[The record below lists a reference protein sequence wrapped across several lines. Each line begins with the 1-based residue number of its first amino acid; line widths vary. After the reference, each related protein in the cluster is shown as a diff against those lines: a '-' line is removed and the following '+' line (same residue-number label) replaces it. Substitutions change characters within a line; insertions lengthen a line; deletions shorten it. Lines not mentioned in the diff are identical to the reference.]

1 MHFIGLVRQNHPRQ
15 ALSPRDA
22 SLSELLAT
30 MHDPKSTDSQC
41 IKSSKLQTNQV
52 ELNAEQHTAAAASPS
67 SSIVPAEAMKCGKAP
82 PEKDISATCQEVDSA
97 LQAERKEKRRIARRS
112 RLYYDDF
119 VTLDTSIMLKV
130 YVGALSLHY
139 EALSVEASKQ
149 TTAEEIVSCI
159 VERLGLTG
167 NNYELAEVAGEC
179 KERRLSAHEKPVSV
193 MLLWPMH
200 SEKDFHRFYLREIQS
215 DVPWLDSYGLDPQIL
230 RDFIPFLLQK
240 ENREYP
246 DLCQLPDLN
255 EATLLENLRQ
265 RFEAGHI
272 YTYVGSILI
281 AVNPFKFHP
290 IYNPKYVRL
299 YQNQRIGPI
308 LPPHIFAIADNA
320 YYNMLKEKRN
330 QCIVISGESGSGKTE
345 STNFLLHH
353 LTALSQKG
361 AHGSGVEQTILSAG
375 PVLEAFGNAKTAHN
389 NNSSRFGK
397 FIQVNYRENGMVQGA
412 VVQKYLL
419 EKSRIVSQGHYE
431 RNYHVFY
438 YLLSGATDTERDAL
452 HLLPA
457 DKYHYLNAKN
467 LTLENCDE
475 KYEFSRLKQSM
486 EMVGFSA
493 EKQRRLFN
501 VLSAVL
507 LLGNVEFFPKKST
520 YHHDESV
527 QVRNPDVVGLISELL
542 RVKQETLMSAL
553 TSKRVKASGE
563 TLIMQYKL
571 PEAIAARD
579 ALAKCLYGALF
590 DWIVL
595 QVNHA
600 LLNKDQV
607 LHTGHSIG
615 VLDIFGF
622 EDFGPQNSFEQLC
635 INYANE
641 HLQYY
646 FNLHVFKYEQKE
658 YKREGIKWTDI
669 EFLDNYGCLQLF
681 ESKPSGLLCILDDL
695 CNFPGATNE
704 TLLQKFNSVHKD
716 NAFYEKPQRKENA
729 FIIKHYAGK
738 VKYQVAEMREKNLD
752 LMRQDIVSV
761 LKNSSMA
768 FVRELV
774 GADPVAVFRWAIL
787 RAFFRGYFAFRSAGI
802 KHRKDRADM
811 SFNKLATKTRYR
823 APNDSIVSH
832 LVTVS
837 SVNLTIN
844 RIAKRISNAMSDITS
859 GHSNNQSGSP
869 GSNLSYHRQS
879 LGNAGYGGG
888 IGSSSPGGTAG
899 TPRRSW
905 SSFAFNN
912 KNFPDGK
919 LNYECHQQQDHA
931 PQYQSKHQQSG
942 SSSSLSSNY
951 GGGGNGKSST
961 NTNASGAQVGGG
973 GASGKGYG
981 FGSAAARNRF
991 ERSGQD
997 VMARASQIVMKNK
1010 SFRPRER
1017 PKKGLK
1023 NLQSVKTLSAGQN
1036 LSNQTS
1042 AIKTRKQPLTVT
1054 AQFQISL
1061 IALMETLNQ
1070 ANPFF
1075 IRCIKSNPNKI
1086 PNQFDDATV
1095 TRQLRYT
1102 GMLETVRI
1110 RRAGY
1115 NVRLTYEEFIQLY
1128 RILLPKGL
1136 VSSQK
1141 DVRDFMSTMDLNKQ
1155 HYQLGLTKI
1164 YMRESQK
1171 IRLDISL
1178 HTKIIDSIICIQRW
1192 FRAILQRKKYCQYR
1206 TAACTIQSYWRDYLR
1221 EKQEKF
1227 TRKIRNHAATVI
1239 QATWRGYTV
1248 RKWYGK
1254 LKTGVLIVQAR
1265 LRGNQARSR
1274 FKELLSKKLQRER
1287 SKLRST
1293 QSLPVEQPVGS
1304 TAAGGSYG
1312 GGGGSTYP
1320 EVVQAIEHRKKPI
1333 PVVGRS
1339 FETAI
1344 DIVNK
1349 NRALFA
1355 DDSMS
1360 ADFID
1365 DDEDEDEEEE
1375 EEEETQSSR
1384 QATVTA
1390 VVGEEEDDDEDDEEG
1405 YEDLGLVDDPHYMAN
1420 NRSALLQPVKAP
1432 AQSTT
1437 VNSALLDRN
1446 EKYIKSLAISGG
1458 AASSS
1463 APSAA
1468 NYSAPIGGSSS
1479 YQKSPLQ
1486 RQEDVL
1492 DRPLRMYDI
1501 ERASKS
1507 TFDDTELAKYRYE
1520 RGGGV
1525 SSTVKLPVRRVDSGP
1540 SSVAGSGASSG
1551 SAIGRPGVQR
1561 FRYGDTASYGGS
1573 GMIRN
1578 QNHSNNSYSNSN
1590 VEIVFVNTGLDSV
1603 GAPAGTGGGAGSL
1616 SSSPAPRNLNRNSIS
1631 SGTLTQTQVPSS
1643 LTASMRRDSLP
1654 VSHHSSLAASA
1665 RTQGDEINSNYHMH
1679 QQQQQ
1684 QQQQQSS
1691 SAVVPHHQ
1699 QSQSTSSLV
1708 HSPHSLPLV
1717 SSGHIGNYQNLQFP
1731 PTSNYHQHHHHHQQS
1746 VYNNN
1751 AQPVGNTGVKMATS
1765 TPYSAGSNSSYSGAS
1780 ASASSQRV
1788 SAAYPDDF
1796 AQNYYTTTTATPK
1809 GKAAALLGTAKSEDS
1824 AVSNQAPKYPMGA
1837 TLAKADSSDM
1847 VLSAGSKSAMNQS
1860 TASTANASSRRMKT
1874 TNLSEEQLVG
1884 GSSGSAV
1891 SYHPGTG
1898 LTRRGPVGSSN
1909 PSGSGNTSSSTS
1921 VGGDTLKRRNSDPTN
1936 KIPLLEVNRGNDMYQ
1951 SSTRIN
1957 IAGHQFRKVQRINKA
1972 ERCACC
1978 QEIDSFVNE
1987 GYRCLDCK
1995 VLVHTKCIQ
2004 NGGIKSLQ
2012 CAAAKRSKRIRT
2024 GGGGGAG
2031 GGSGLGGSSKHDK
2044 HHPIG
2049 GGTASGQK
2057 ISSTR
2062 EYTDST
2068 DKIISD
2074 AKELQLMQDFIT
2086 QKICKMENDCEK
2098 PSEVDRVFKQ
2108 ALREFK
2114 DNLVAQYSVA
2124 HRQNSDVLNIKYRD
2138 LIANFEQVIETTSG
2152 RKNDFPLTM
2161 GVNAFRGFMNEFMN
2175 SRETEKPK
2183 TKRKKDKKRKHDDH
2197 TTFNGHTF
2205 QLTILNIATACEI
2218 CQQFLLWPIERGLV
2232 CQNCKLTCHKK
2243 CYQKSASCNKI
2254 ANADPNSLL
2263 GAGGSGSAVVAGGC
2277 GPDGQPLYGGGIP
2290 TKLFGVPLTALCG
2303 SNSDGVKIPA
2313 QITKLIMMIEMH
2325 GLYSEGIYRKSGV
2338 SSKIKDLK
2346 AKMDRAV
2353 TSADGG
2359 GGEMD
2364 FESYNVHVLTNVL
2377 KSFLREMP
2385 EPLLT
2390 FDRYDDFLRAADLS
2404 DGSDRVQTLLSLV
2417 KKIPPA
2423 HHCLFERLIFHLALV
2438 AKLEQYNRM
2447 SASSLAIVFAPC
2459 VLRTNRYVP
2468 AQDSLND
2475 IGRQTKCMETLITQ
2489 KMLNVKS
2496 TLADIDTLDTAAH
2509 TATARLS
2516 TLRSSKVFTHEEMA
2530 NARGGSGL
2538 PTGGLLETET
2548 EEMLLEGHIQEIRK
2562 EKALLT
2568 STLPSL
2574 ARASSDDDLL
2584 STDLD
2589 GEGGSLDD
2597 LSNSKEKD
2605 LDVSSSGGGGSG
2617 GGNMISD
2624 SGISIRYQAPSDHG
2638 GSSNV
2643 SLNND
2648 VPMAVSYSLRDQSG
2662 AGGSGGSGGA
2672 LAGVDY
2678 FHKMGSSSGVTSG
2691 APGVKTKSLSHQT
2704 LLEREAFLRGSGSTS
2719 ASSPQS
2725 PTAATSATASSTPSS
2740 SASAPSMI
2748 KSQQNGN
2755 GTIGSGAVGDR
2766 VGSSGCSGTGGGSA
2780 GGNGSG
2786 TVAPTANSAGKRAD
2800 INLSHSMITLSTTS
2814 HSLGGST
2821 TSSSSSSGVGGSTG
2835 STGSGS
2841 DLQRQKPI
2849 IIRSVSGGYE
2859 VGHHHGSTS
2868 AVGSGTANPATNH
2881 RILIQGSPALP
2892 ITAGAATITTTP
2904 SGSGAT
2910 STSASSSSINST
2922 NLHAKDN
2929 NGMGKEG
2936 SGGGGLSSSS
2946 SASAKL
2952 VSRRMSGGTNKRSG
2966 GGGSAGGGSSS
2977 AAGGP
2982 GPPAGDDE
2990 PIMV

>member
-1 MHFIGLVRQNHPRQ
+1 MQSQDAIGDCSRY
-15 ALSPRDA
+15 
-22 SLSELLAT
+22 
-30 MHDPKSTDSQC
+30 
-41 IKSSKLQTNQV
+41 ILQ
-52 ELNAEQHTAAAASPS
+52 
-67 SSIVPAEAMKCGKAP
+67 
-82 PEKDISATCQEVDSA
+82 
-97 LQAERKEKRRIARRS
+97 
-112 RLYYDDF
+112 
-119 VTLDTSIMLKV
+119 V

-179 KERRLSAHEKPVSV
+179 KERRLSSHEKPVSV

-200 SEKDFHRFYLREIQS
+200 SEKDFHRFYLRERQS
-215 DVPWLDSYGLDPQIL
+215 DVPWVDSYGMDPQIL
-230 RDFIPFLLQK
+230 RDFLPFLCQK
-240 ENREYP
+240 DNREYP

-255 EATLLENLRQ
+255 EGTLLENLRQ

-438 YLLSGATDTERDAL
+438 YLLSGATEQERVAL

-457 DKYHYLNAKN
+457 EKYHYLNAKN

-493 EKQRRLFN
+493 EKQRRLFA

-527 QVRNPDVVGLISELL
+527 QVRNPEVVGLISELL
-542 RVKQETLMSAL
+542 RVKQETLLSAL

-600 LLNKDQV
+600 LLNKDQT

-622 EDFGPQNSFEQLC
+622 EDFGLQNSFEQLC

-669 EFLDNYGCLQLF
+669 EFLDNSGCLQLF

-716 NAFYEKPQRKENA
+716 NQFYEKPQRKENA

-802 KHRKDRADM
+802 KHRKERADQ
-811 SFNKLATKTRYR
+811 SYNKLATKSRYR
-823 APNDSIVSH
+823 APNESIV
-832 LVTVS
+832 
-837 SVNLTIN
+837 
-844 RIAKRISNAMSDITS
+844 R
-859 GHSNNQSGSP
+859 
-869 GSNLSYHRQS
+869 
-879 LGNAGYGGG
+879 
-888 IGSSSPGGTAG
+888 
-899 TPRRSW
+899 
-905 SSFAFNN
+905 
-912 KNFPDGK
+912 
-919 LNYECHQQQDHA
+919 
-931 PQYQSKHQQSG
+931 
-942 SSSSLSSNY
+942 
-951 GGGGNGKSST
+951 
-961 NTNASGAQVGGG
+961 
-973 GASGKGYG
+973 
-981 FGSAAARNRF
+981 
-991 ERSGQD
+991 
-997 VMARASQIVMKNK
+997 KNK

-1036 LSNQTS
+1036 LSNNQT
-1042 AIKTRKQPLTVT
+1042 AVKTRKQPLTVT

-1075 IRCIKSNPNKI
+1075 IRCIKSNPNKV
-1086 PNQFDDATV
+1086 PNQFDDATI

-1141 DVRDFMSTMDLNKQ
+1141 DVRDFMNTMDLNKQ

-1171 IRLDISL
+1171 MRLDICL
-1178 HTKIIDSIICIQRW
+1178 HTRIINSIITIQRW
-1192 FRAILQRKKYCQYR
+1192 FRSILQRKKYCQYR
-1206 TAACTIQSYWRDYLR
+1206 SAACTIQSYWRLYLK
-1221 EKQEKF
+1221 EKQAKF
-1227 TRKIRNHAATVI
+1227 LRKIRTEAATII
-1239 QATWRGYTV
+1239 QSTWRGYTV
-1248 RKWYGK
+1248 RKWYNR
-1254 LKTGVLIVQAR
+1254 LKTGVLVIQAR
-1265 LRGNQARSR
+1265 IRGNQARER
-1274 FKELLSKKLQRER
+1274 FKVNLSKKLQRER
-1287 SKLRST
+1287 AKLRST
-1293 QSLPVEQPVGS
+1293 QSLPPVERALDTSFDTPEIQQHKAIIVGVGGKKQPSPAVG
-1304 TAAGGSYG
+1304 
-1312 GGGGSTYP
+1312 
-1320 EVVQAIEHRKKPI
+1320 I
-1333 PVVGRS
+1333 S
-1339 FETAI
+1339 FESAI

-1349 NRALFA
+1349 NQALFS
-1355 DDSMS
+1355 DNSLSS

-1365 DDEDEDEEEE
+1365 DDDD
-1375 EEEETQSSR
+1375 
-1384 QATVTA
+1384 
-1390 VVGEEEDDDEDDEEG
+1390 DDDEDDEDC
-1405 YEDLGLVDDPHYMAN
+1405 YEDMGLVDEPSYGP
-1420 NRSALLQPVKAP
+1420 SAMLRREM
-1432 AQSTT
+1432 
-1437 VNSALLDRN
+1437 LLD
-1446 EKYIKSLAISGG
+1446 KSACSTSSDSGLLDG
-1458 AASSS
+1458 
-1463 APSAA
+1463 
-1468 NYSAPIGGSSS
+1468 YGSS
-1479 YQKSPLQ
+1479 QHQQHVKVPLQ
-1486 RQEDVL
+1486 RQDDVL
-1492 DRPLRMYDI
+1492 DQPIRKYEI

-1507 TFDDTELAKYRYE
+1507 TFDDAELAKYRYE
-1520 RGGGV
+1520 RGLGSIGGA
-1525 SSTVKLPVRRVDSGP
+1525 SGKLPVRRVDSGP
-1540 SSVAGSGASSG
+1540 SPSHRVRYDAYGSSG
-1551 SAIGRPGVQR
+1551 SAALSSG
-1561 FRYGDTASYGGS
+1561 

-1578 QNHSNNSYSNSN
+1578 QNHSNNSFSSSN
-1590 VEIVFVNTGLDSV
+1590 VEIVLVHTGLDS
-1603 GAPAGTGGGAGSL
+1603 L
-1616 SSSPAPRNLNRNSIS
+1616 SSVATSGIANSGVGSSSGSGSHAPLVTPDQSQKHPLQRNLNRNTIS
-1631 SGTLTQTQVPSS
+1631 QTQQQSS
-1643 LTASMRRDSLP
+1643 TTLSRRELLCRS
-1654 VSHHSSLAASA
+1654 
-1665 RTQGDEINSNYHMH
+1665 QGDEINSNYHLQHLQSSSLTPSLSSASCAANYQNIQYTSTPTTVYH

-1684 QQQQQSS
+1684 QQQQQPQSHTFNNNNNNNTIKHNTSS
-1691 SAVVPHHQ
+1691 S
-1699 QSQSTSSLV
+1699 
-1708 HSPHSLPLV
+1708 
-1717 SSGHIGNYQNLQFP
+1717 
-1731 PTSNYHQHHHHHQQS
+1731 
-1746 VYNNN
+1746 N
-1751 AQPVGNTGVKMATS
+1751 ANH
-1765 TPYSAGSNSSYSGAS
+1765 SNSGSTNNLYNYVTQPQSRQSSEQQYIQSSSISGLQ
-1780 ASASSQRV
+1780 SSQRTM
-1788 SAAYPDDF
+1788 SNYSDDF
-1796 AQNYYTTTTATPK
+1796 VQNYYNTATPK
-1809 GKAAALLGTAKSEDS
+1809 GKAAALLGTTKSEDS
-1824 AVSNQAPKYPMGA
+1824 TKYPSGKDIDL
-1837 TLAKADSSDM
+1837 TLS
-1847 VLSAGSKSAMNQS
+1847 
-1860 TASTANASSRRMKT
+1860 NASAPGAATGGPIAPSKTRRIK
-1874 TNLSEEQLVG
+1874 TNLSDDFSGVITSGQNSG
-1884 GSSGSAV
+1884 GG
-1891 SYHPGTG
+1891 G
-1898 LTRRGPVGSSN
+1898 
-1909 PSGSGNTSSSTS
+1909 SGSGQTALSRR
-1921 VGGDTLKRRNSDPTN
+1921 GAIAGMDTLKRRNSDPAN

-1972 ERCACC
+1972 EKCASC
-1978 QEIDSFVNE
+1978 QESDSFVNE

-2012 CAAAKRSKRIRT
+2012 CAAKRSKRIRT
-2024 GGGGGAG
+2024 G
-2031 GGSGLGGSSKHDK
+2031 KHDK
-2044 HHPIG
+2044 HAPIG
-2049 GGTASGQK
+2049 MGSTSTPNSKFSA
-2057 ISSTR
+2057 TR

-2086 QKICKMENDCEK
+2086 QKICKMESDCEK

-2124 HRQNSDVLNIKYRD
+2124 HKQNSDVLNIKYRD

-2152 RKNDFPLTM
+2152 KKNDFPLTM

-2183 TKRKKDKKRKHDDH
+2183 TKRKKDKKRKHDEH
-2197 TTFNGHTF
+2197 TTYNGHTF
-2205 QLTILNIATACEI
+2205 QLTIINIATACEI

-2232 CQNCKLTCHKK
+2232 CQNCRLTCHKR
-2243 CYQKSASCNKI
+2243 CYLKSVACSKI
-2254 ANADPNSLL
+2254 ANSGPLVQGMTSV
-2263 GAGGSGSAVVAGGC
+2263 GGTGGTGSGGVVCDSGV
-2277 GPDGQPLYGGGIP
+2277 QP
-2290 TKLFGVPLTALCG
+2290 TKLFGVPLTALCAG
-2303 SNSDGVKIPA
+2303 SDGIKIPA
-2313 QITKLIMMIEMH
+2313 QIYSLIMMIEMH

-2338 SSKIKDLK
+2338 SSKIKELK
-2346 AKMDRAV
+2346 GKMDRGMG
-2353 TSADGG
+2353 SAD
-2359 GGEMD
+2359 EMD
-2364 FESYNVHVLTNVL
+2364 YESYNVHVLTNVL

-2404 DGSDRVQTLLSLV
+2404 DSNDRVQTLLSLI

-2423 HHCLFERLIFHLALV
+2423 HHCLLERLIFHLALV

-2509 TATARLS
+2509 TATTRLS
-2516 TLRSSKVFTHEEMA
+2516 TLRSSKVFTQEEMVT
-2530 NARGGSGL
+2530 NSRSGGGS
-2538 PTGGLLETET
+2538 LETET
-2548 EEMLLEGHIQEIRK
+2548 EEMLLEGHIQEIKK

-2597 LSNSKEKD
+2597 LSSSKDKD
-2605 LDVSSSGGGGSG
+2605 LDNSYNNV
-2617 GGNMISD
+2617 ISD
-2624 SGISIRYQAPSDHG
+2624 SGISIRYQPPSDH

-2648 VPMAVSYSLRDQSG
+2648 VPMAVSYNLRDQSI
-2662 AGGSGGSGGA
+2662 
-2672 LAGVDY
+2672 DY
-2678 FHKMGSSSGVTSG
+2678 FHKVG
-2691 APGVKTKSLSHQT
+2691 KTKSLSHQT
-2704 LLEREAFLRGSGSTS
+2704 LLDREAFLKSGSHGSGSATT
-2719 ASSPQS
+2719 PQS
-2725 PTAATSATASSTPSS
+2725 PTATITASSSSPSS
-2740 SASAPSMI
+2740 SSAPSMI
-2748 KSQQNGN
+2748 KSQN
-2755 GTIGSGAVGDR
+2755 
-2766 VGSSGCSGTGGGSA
+2766 GSSSSVS
-2780 GGNGSG
+2780 N
-2786 TVAPTANSAGKRAD
+2786 NSSSKRSD
-2800 INLSHSMITLSTTS
+2800 SQQMNLSHSMVTLSTEGGRS
-2814 HSLGGST
+2814 GGSASN
-2821 TSSSSSSGVGGSTG
+2821 SSSST
-2835 STGSGS
+2835 S

-2849 IIRSVSGGYE
+2849 IMRSISGGYE
-2859 VGHHHGSTS
+2859 PSSSLASSVG
-2868 AVGSGTANPATNH
+2868 VGGASQK
-2881 RILIQGSPALP
+2881 ILIQQSASIP
-2892 ITAGAATITTTP
+2892 IAATC
-2904 SGSGAT
+2904 
-2910 STSASSSSINST
+2910 ASSSSLGNVSSGGSSISSSV
-2922 NLHAKDN
+2922 LKDN
-2929 NGMGKEG
+2929 SKE
-2936 SGGGGLSSSS
+2936 
-2946 SASAKL
+2946 AKMN
-2952 VSRRMSGGTNKRSG
+2952 RRMSGSRRQNSGSGGPPPPPGSSAGG
-2966 GGGSAGGGSSS
+2966 GGGSS
-2977 AAGGP
+2977 AAGNG
-2982 GPPAGDDE
+2982 GDDE

>member
-1 MHFIGLVRQNHPRQ
+1 F
-15 ALSPRDA
+15 
-22 SLSELLAT
+22 
-30 MHDPKSTDSQC
+30 
-41 IKSSKLQTNQV
+41 
-52 ELNAEQHTAAAASPS
+52 
-67 SSIVPAEAMKCGKAP
+67 
-82 PEKDISATCQEVDSA
+82 
-97 LQAERKEKRRIARRS
+97 
-112 RLYYDDF
+112 
-119 VTLDTSIMLKV
+119 
-130 YVGALSLHY
+130 
-139 EALSVEASKQ
+139 
-149 TTAEEIVSCI
+149 
-159 VERLGLTG
+159 
-167 NNYELAEVAGEC
+167 
-179 KERRLSAHEKPVSV
+179 
-193 MLLWPMH
+193 
-200 SEKDFHRFYLREIQS
+200 RFYLRERQS
-215 DVPWLDSYGLDPQIL
+215 DVPWLDNYGLDPQIL

-255 EATLLENLRQ
+255 ESTLLENLRQ

-438 YLLSGATDTERDAL
+438 YLLSGATDQERTSL

-457 DKYHYLNAKN
+457 EKYHYLNAKN

-493 EKQRRLFN
+493 EKQRRLFA

-527 QVRNPDVVGLISELL
+527 QVRNPEVVGLISELL
-542 RVKQETLMSAL
+542 RVKQETLLSAL
-553 TSKRVKASGE
+553 ISKRVKASGE

-600 LLNKDQV
+600 LLNKDQTV
-607 LHTGHSIG
+607 HTGHSIG

-622 EDFGPQNSFEQLC
+622 EDFDLQNSFEQLC

-669 EFLDNYGCLQLF
+669 EFMDNSGCLQLF

-704 TLLQKFNSVHKD
+704 TLLQKFNSVHKE
-716 NAFYEKPQRKENA
+716 NQFYEKPQRKENA

-802 KHRKDRADM
+802 KHRKERADQ
-811 SFNKLATKTRYR
+811 SFNKLATKSRYR

-844 RIAKRISNAMSDITS
+844 RIAKRISNVMHDITS
-859 GHSNNQSGSP
+859 SNTSSNNSSGS
-869 GSNLSYHRQS
+869 NINYHRQS
-879 LGNAGYGGG
+879 TPAGQQQSFSNSFGA
-888 IGSSSPGGTAG
+888 GSVG

-905 SSFAFNN
+905 SSYAFNN

-919 LNYECHQQQDHA
+919 LSYECQQQQLQNSTSTSASVVSSTSSSTTTPSVYSSSASGNNNGKHHHQQQVA
-931 PQYQSKHQQSG
+931 NSAGGRASYG
-942 SSSSLSSNY
+942 SSL
-951 GGGGNGKSST
+951 
-961 NTNASGAQVGGG
+961 
-973 GASGKGYG
+973 
-981 FGSAAARNRF
+981 AARSRF
-991 ERSGQD
+991 ERSTQD

-1023 NLQSVKTLSAGQN
+1023 NLQSVKTLSAGQYLTN
-1036 LSNQTS
+1036 NQTA

-1054 AQFQISL
+1054 AQFQNSL

-1075 IRCIKSNPNKI
+1075 IRCIKSNPNKV
-1086 PNQFDDATV
+1086 PNQFDEATV

-1115 NVRLTYEEFIQLY
+1115 NVRLTYDEFIQLY

-1136 VSSQK
+1136 ISSQK
-1141 DVRDFMSTMDLNKQ
+1141 DVRDFMNTMDLQKQ

-1171 IRLDISL
+1171 MRLDICL
-1178 HTKIIDSIICIQRW
+1178 HTKIIDSIITIQRW
-1192 FRAILQRKKYCQYR
+1192 FRSILQRKKYCQYR
-1206 TAACTIQSYWRDYLR
+1206 TAACTIQSYWRLYLKD
-1221 EKQEKF
+1221 KQDKL
-1227 TRKIRNHAATVI
+1227 IRALHNKAATII
-1239 QATWRGYTV
+1239 QATWRGHSV
-1248 RKWYGK
+1248 RTWFGK
-1254 LKTGVLIVQAR
+1254 LKTGVLVIQSR
-1265 LRGNQARSR
+1265 IRGNQARER
-1274 FKELLSKKLQRER
+1274 FKVNLSKKLQRER
-1287 SKLRST
+1287 AKLRST
-1293 QSLPVEQPVGS
+1293 QSLPTTERPLESSFDTPEIHAHKAIVGKMQPTTTVG
-1304 TAAGGSYG
+1304 
-1312 GGGGSTYP
+1312 
-1320 EVVQAIEHRKKPI
+1320 I
-1333 PVVGRS
+1333 S
-1339 FETAI
+1339 FESAI

-1349 NRALFA
+1349 NRALFS
-1355 DDSMS
+1355 DNSLSS

-1365 DDEDEDEEEE
+1365 DDEDDE
-1375 EEEETQSSR
+1375 
-1384 QATVTA
+1384 
-1390 VVGEEEDDDEDDEEG
+1390 DEDDEDC
-1405 YEDLGLVDDPHYMAN
+1405 YEDMGLVDDPSYM
-1420 NRSALLQPVKAP
+1420 SAAVRHEALMDQHNV
-1432 AQSTT
+1432 SSG
-1437 VNSALLDRN
+1437 SADSGLLDMC
-1446 EKYIKSLAISGG
+1446 
-1458 AASSS
+1458 SSS
-1463 APSAA
+1463 SLQQQQ
-1468 NYSAPIGGSSS
+1468 S
-1479 YQKSPLQ
+1479 KMPLH
-1486 RQEDVL
+1486 RQDDVL
-1492 DRPLRMYDI
+1492 DRPIRKYDM

-1507 TFDDTELAKYRYE
+1507 TFDEAELAKYRYE
-1520 RGGGV
+1520 RGLSSISGGIGGK
-1525 SSTVKLPVRRVDSGP
+1525 SPVRRVDSGP
-1540 SSVAGSGASSG
+1540 SPGHRMRYDATFSGGGTGLSSG
-1551 SAIGRPGVQR
+1551 
-1561 FRYGDTASYGGS
+1561 

-1578 QNHSNNSYSNSN
+1578 QNHSNNSFSSSN
-1590 VEIVFVNTGLDSV
+1590 VEIVFVNTGLDSLNSSMS
-1603 GAPAGTGGGAGSL
+1603 GPGMANSG
-1616 SSSPAPRNLNRNSIS
+1616 SSPNAPIITSEQPHKHPLQRNLNRHS
-1631 SGTLTQTQVPSS
+1631 QTQQQQQST
-1643 LTASMRRDSLP
+1643 LNRRELIS
-1654 VSHHSSLAASA
+1654 
-1665 RTQGDEINSNYHMH
+1665 RNQGDEINSNYHLQH
-1679 QQQQQ
+1679 SLQSAALTSSLSSANYQNVQYPSSPGTIYQQPQQHYPNNNNNNTIKSPSNSSNSGSTNNLYNYVTQQQQQQQPPQQQQQ
-1684 QQQQQSS
+1684 QQQQQQFIPPGGGPL
-1691 SAVVPHHQ
+1691 AAQ
-1699 QSQSTSSLV
+1699 NN
-1708 HSPHSLPLV
+1708 LPL
-1717 SSGHIGNYQNLQFP
+1717 
-1731 PTSNYHQHHHHHQQS
+1731 
-1746 VYNNN
+1746 
-1751 AQPVGNTGVKMATS
+1751 
-1765 TPYSAGSNSSYSGAS
+1765 
-1780 ASASSQRV
+1780 SQRV
-1788 SAAYPDDF
+1788 ASNYPDDF
-1796 AQNYYTTTTATPK
+1796 AQNYYNTITPK
-1809 GKAAALLGTAKSEDS
+1809 GKAAALLGTKSEDS
-1824 AVSNQAPKYPMGA
+1824 IKYGVNKDIDLTLSTSSGGAAGLNSIATQMVAP
-1837 TLAKADSSDM
+1837 
-1847 VLSAGSKSAMNQS
+1847 SK
-1860 TASTANASSRRMKT
+1860 TRRIK
-1874 TNLSEEQLVG
+1874 TNLSDDF
-1884 GSSGSAV
+1884 SSGSGGA
-1891 SYHPGTG
+1891 GG
-1898 LTRRGPVGSSN
+1898 GAAGGG
-1909 PSGSGNTSSSTS
+1909 PSGPGQSALRRSAIISSGS
-1921 VGGDTLKRRNSDPTN
+1921 VDTLKRRNSDPTN

-1972 ERCACC
+1972 EKCASC
-1978 QEIDSFVNE
+1978 QESDSFVNE

-2004 NGGIKSLQ
+2004 NGGIKTLQ
-2012 CAAAKRSKRIRT
+2012 CAAKRSKRIRT
-2024 GGGGGAG
+2024 G
-2031 GGSGLGGSSKHDK
+2031 KHDK
-2044 HHPIG
+2044 HAPI
-2049 GGTASGQK
+2049 SGVLGSTSTPNSK
-2057 ISSTR
+2057 FSATR

-2086 QKICKMENDCEK
+2086 QKICKMESDCEK

-2124 HRQNSDVLNIKYRD
+2124 HKQNSELLNIKYRD

-2183 TKRKKDKKRKHDDH
+2183 TKRKKDKKRKHDEH

-2205 QLTILNIATACEI
+2205 QLTIINIATACEI

-2232 CQNCKLTCHKK
+2232 CQNCRLTCHKR
-2243 CYQKSASCNKI
+2243 CYLKSVACNKI
-2254 ANADPNSLL
+2254 ANS
-2263 GAGGSGSAVVAGGC
+2263 GAGPLVAGGALSL
-2277 GPDGQPLYGGGIP
+2277 GPIVSGAGAGDHPN
-2290 TKLFGVPLTALCG
+2290 KLFGVPLTALCAG
-2303 SNSDGVKIPA
+2303 SDGIKIPA
-2313 QITKLIMMIEMH
+2313 HIYSLIMMIEMH

-2346 AKMDRAV
+2346 ARMDRGA
-2353 TSADGG
+2353 AGMEEIDY
-2359 GGEMD
+2359 
-2364 FESYNVHVLTNVL
+2364 ESYNVHVLTNVL

-2404 DGSDRVQTLLSLV
+2404 DTNDRVQTLLSLI

-2423 HHCLFERLIFHLALV
+2423 HHCLLERLVFHLALV

-2509 TATARLS
+2509 TATTRLS
-2516 TLRSSKVFTHEEMA
+2516 TLRSSKVFTQEEMA
-2530 NARGGSGL
+2530 SNSRVAGGG
-2538 PTGGLLETET
+2538 LETET
-2548 EEMLLEGHIQEIRK
+2548 EEMLLEGHIQEIKK

-2597 LSNSKEKD
+2597 LSSSKDKD
-2605 LDVSSSGGGGSG
+2605 LDSSY
-2617 GGNMISD
+2617 NNVISD
-2624 SGISIRYQAPSDHG
+2624 SGISIRYQPPSDH

-2648 VPMAVSYSLRDQSG
+2648 VAMAVSYNLRDQS
-2662 AGGSGGSGGA
+2662 
-2672 LAGVDY
+2672 LDY
-2678 FHKMGSSSGVTSG
+2678 FHKVS
-2691 APGVKTKSLSHQT
+2691 KTKSLSHQT
-2704 LLEREAFLRGSGSTS
+2704 LLDREAFLKSGSQSGS
-2719 ASSPQS
+2719 ATTPQS
-2725 PTAATSATASSTPSS
+2725 PTTTITTSSSSPSS
-2740 SASAPSMI
+2740 SSAPSMM
-2748 KSQQNGN
+2748 KSQ
-2755 GTIGSGAVGDR
+2755 
-2766 VGSSGCSGTGGGSA
+2766 
-2780 GGNGSG
+2780 NGS
-2786 TVAPTANSAGKRAD
+2786 TSSVSNNTAPTTTASSQKSVSRSD
-2800 INLSHSMITLSTTS
+2800 SQQQLNLSHSMVTLSTGGTS
-2814 HSLGGST
+2814 NSSSSTSDIHQAQQQQQHHRQKPAIMRSISGGYEPTSVSSSMSGASSREGVGGGSSRKILIQQSASIPISASSC
-2821 TSSSSSSGVGGSTG
+2821 SSSSSLGNIGN
-2835 STGSGS
+2835 
-2841 DLQRQKPI
+2841 
-2849 IIRSVSGGYE
+2849 VSG
-2859 VGHHHGSTS
+2859 
-2868 AVGSGTANPATNH
+2868 
-2881 RILIQGSPALP
+2881 ILKDVKEP
-2892 ITAGAATITTTP
+2892 IK
-2904 SGSGAT
+2904 
-2910 STSASSSSINST
+2910 ASRRMSSNRRQNS
-2922 NLHAKDN
+2922 
-2929 NGMGKEG
+2929 
-2936 SGGGGLSSSS
+2936 SGGGG
-2946 SASAKL
+2946 
-2952 VSRRMSGGTNKRSG
+2952 GGGASG
-2966 GGGSAGGGSSS
+2966 GGPDSTSGNN
-2977 AAGGP
+2977 
-2982 GPPAGDDE
+2982 GDDE